1 MSKQAIA
8 ITMVNQSNNQRLVAM
23 AIFAI
28 SVYFIF
34 FTPAYAASAIYS
46 ILCNVILTII
56 VDVGRGI
63 ATLAVIVLG
72 ISALLG
78 RATWAQGLTI
88 MAGIAIIFGAPG
100 IALSFATSAATG
112 LPGLGQLFSG
122 GVGNIASLLA
132 CTIGV

>member
-8 ITMVNQSNNQRLVAM
+8 VTLVEQRDNHRLAAM
-23 AIFAI
+23 AIFAVAI
-28 SVYFIF
+28 YFLF
-34 FTPAYAASAIYS
+34 CVPGYAASAIANV
-46 ILCNVILTII
+46 LCSVTTTVI

-88 MAGIAIIFGAPG
+88 LAGIAIIFGAPG
-100 IALSFATSAATG
+100 IAFGLFTAAVSIPALSQLVNGAGGNAAALIACNAG
-112 LPGLGQLFSG
+112 LF
-122 GVGNIASLLA
+122 
-132 CTIGV
+132 

>member
-8 ITMVNQSNNQRLVAM
+8 ATMVEQNNNQRLVIMAM
-23 AIFAI
+23 FAV
-28 SVYFIF
+28 SVYLLF
-34 FTPAYAASAIYS
+34 FTPAYAGSAIYGV
-46 ILCNVILTII
+46 LCNVILTII

-88 MAGIAIIFGAPG
+88 LTGIAIIFGAPG
-100 IALSFATSAATG
+100 IALSFAVTALSGFPAI
-112 LPGLGQLFSG
+112 GQLFSG
-122 GVGNIASLLA
+122 GVGNIAGLLA